1 MKTKAWLTATSTA
14 KHWSQHQHALLYQQ
28 SIPSI
33 TSIRTHLPS
42 SSVSVVD
49 SEPNSTS
56 KPKQQH
62 QQDQQDNNHVVTI
75 AKAYYPKYKQQQ
87 QRLFASSAIHKNVTC
102 QHPLISPLADN
113 VLFAP
118 PQKTLQL
125 LDFFSQSYAK
135 PVPSYI
141 FAHGA
146 SGFAKRQR
154 YTTPD
159 SKQNNETK
167 EQYYSTQIGEDAY
180 FRRSDALG
188 VADGVGGWAGVSG
201 MRARI
206 VWLHIYM
213 Y

>member
-1 MKTKAWLTATSTA
+1 MKSKTWLTVASTA
-14 KHWSQHQHALLYQQ
+14 KNWSQHQHSLLYQQ

-42 SSVSVVD
+42 STVSVVD
-49 SEPNSTS
+49 SESNSVS
-56 KPKQQH
+56 EPKHHSAEQNR
-62 QQDQQDNNHVVTI
+62 NNHDLTI
-75 AKAYYPKYKQQQ
+75 ATKPYYPIYTERSYQKQQ
-87 QRLFASSAIHKNVTC
+87 QRLYSSSAAHINSLTY
-102 QHPLISPLADN
+102 HPLISPLAAN

-118 PQKTLQL
+118 SQNTLPL
-125 LDFFSQSYAK
+125 LDFFSKSYAK

-159 SKQNNETK
+159 SKLNNGTK

-180 FRRSDALG
+180 FRRADALG

-201 MRARI
+201 KSKTKKA
-206 VWLHIYM
+206 
-213 Y
+213 